1 MKVRST
7 FFILVLLLL
16 AGCTAIKLT
25 EQGKNVR
32 VVGRYD
38 VAACKT
44 IGTTTATVTDK
55 VAGLKRKEHIVK
67 KDLETLARN
76 AAVSM
81 GGDTI
86 VPQGEIEG
94 GKQTF
99 KVFKCLGR

>member
-1 MKVRST
+1 MKVKSA
-7 FFILVLLLL
+7 FLILVMMLLTS
-16 AGCTAIKLT
+16 CTAIKLT
-25 EQGKNVR
+25 AQGKNVR

-55 VAGLKRKEHIVK
+55 VIGLKRKEHIIK
-67 KDLETLARN
+67 GDLETLARN
-76 AAVSM
+76 AAVTM

-86 VPQGEIEG
+86 VPMGEIEA